1 MEAQLKQNKEIYEF
15 VGEDGWKHVKQL
27 LMEKIE
33 DLQSTSNVNLNL
45 PPEEVVLDL
54 KVRST
59 STDIL
64 MEWLREVEGTSEQ
77 YEQNELEE
85 EVAEVSHII
94 RSEG

>member
-15 VGEDGWKHVKQL
+15 VGEDGWKYVKQL